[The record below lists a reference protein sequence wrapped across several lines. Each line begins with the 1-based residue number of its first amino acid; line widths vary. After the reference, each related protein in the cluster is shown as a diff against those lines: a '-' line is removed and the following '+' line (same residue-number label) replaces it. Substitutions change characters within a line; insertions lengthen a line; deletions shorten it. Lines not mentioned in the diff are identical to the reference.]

1 MVSDEVKRVTKI
13 IRNDKVMG
21 QCRYFKFLFVIIL
34 GAYFLFLP
42 AGTVADDDNKS
53 EKLKSN
59 SAKIR
64 RQGKSGLKPS
74 DPVSPILNFSEELG
88 LNNEQFAK
96 IKATRLDYKKK
107 NIRLT
112 AAIKIA
118 QLNLLNQFRSVT
130 FDEEKMI
137 AKSDHLGKLTVQQIK
152 LTTDTMIKVLK
163 ELTPGQ
169 IKKAQKLHLMG
180 KKGTVFKM
188 REGS

>member
-1 MVSDEVKRVTKI
+1 MISDGVKRVTTI

-21 QCRYFKFLFVIIL
+21 QCRYFKFLFVFIL
-34 GAYFLFLP
+34 GVHFLFLP
-42 AGTVADDDNKS
+42 AVTGADDDDKR

-64 RQGKSGLKPS
+64 RQGKSGSKPS

-96 IKATRLDYKKK
+96 LKATRLDYKKK

-137 AKSDHLGKLTVQQIK
+137 AKSDQLGKLTVKQIK
-152 LTTDTMIKVLK
+152 LTTNTMIKVLK
-163 ELTPGQ
+163 ELTPDQ
-169 IKKAQKLHLMG
+169 IKKVQELHLMG